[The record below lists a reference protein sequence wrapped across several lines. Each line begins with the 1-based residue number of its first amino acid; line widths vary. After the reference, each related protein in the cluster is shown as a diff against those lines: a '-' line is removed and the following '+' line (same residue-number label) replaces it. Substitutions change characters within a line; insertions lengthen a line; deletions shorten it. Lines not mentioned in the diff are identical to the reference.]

1 MLKTKSHP
9 FGLNIYY
16 YYKDFADFNN
26 KSNSLSDLIVK
37 NRFTSY
43 SQEGISS
50 FFSFRFPIGNLT
62 MFKDYYK
69 IPCGSK
75 LKNDKIINYW
85 YPKFDPIN
93 ISFEKAI
100 KKIENL
106 LFNSIKNLV
115 KNKNKIGFA
124 MSGGIDSSL
133 IVALSRKIF
142 PNRELYTY
150 SAGFYGEDE
159 FEYSRLVAKELK
171 TIHTEK
177 ILYNEDFIG
186 KNSLLEPLIKNKGEP
201 LHPNELALAN
211 IEKIAKKDGCDI
223 VLCGEGADDIFGGYG
238 QNFRM
243 YMNYKKDEPFFKFFL
258 NNYRYFSVKE
268 KEFLLKNEYNLD
280 DYKILMNVIKQ
291 GELSNDI
298 RNYVPYFTQKV
309 HTIGLI
315 TRGINAMNFNNLP
328 SGFPF
333 INMKLVDFTNHLPFE
348 YKVKWKD
355 ENSEHKSSGLN
366 FRDVSE
372 NLDIPKFILKKLA
385 ENYLP
390 NKVIYRPKYGF
401 PVPFD
406 LWFKDLNDWDLNEEI
421 FKVKDISNFNG
432 WKKFMIINLNTFIS
446 IFDSFRN

>member
-1 MLKTKSHP
+1 MLKIKSHP

-16 YYKDFADFNN
+16 YYKDFNN
-26 KSNSLSDLIVK
+26 ISNSLSALIVK
-37 NRFTSY
+37 NRFKSY
-43 SQEGISS
+43 SQEAISS
-50 FFSFRFPIGNLT
+50 FFSFRFPIGKLT

-75 LKNDKIINYW
+75 LKNDTIINYW
-85 YPKFDPIN
+85 YPKFDIIN
-93 ISFEKAI
+93 ISFEKAV

-106 LFNSIKNLV
+106 LFDSIKNLV

-124 MSGGIDSSL
+124 ISGGIDSSL
-133 IVALSRKIF
+133 VVALCRKIF
-142 PNRELYTY
+142 PERELYTY

-177 ILYNEDFIG
+177 ILYKEDFIG
-186 KNSLLEPLIKNKGEP
+186 KDSLLLPLIKNKGEP

-211 IEKIAKKDGCDI
+211 IEKIAKKEGCDI

-243 YMNYKKDEPFFKFFL
+243 YMKYKKDESFFKFFL
-258 NNYRYFSVKE
+258 DNYRYFSVKE
-268 KEFLLKNEYNLD
+268 KEELLNKKYIID
-280 DYKILMNVIKQ
+280 DYEILMNVLNQK
-291 GELSNDI
+291 ELPNDI
-298 RNYVPYFTQKV
+298 RNLVPYFTQKV

-328 SGFPF
+328 PGFPF
-333 INMKLVDFTNHLPFE
+333 IDMKLVDFTNNLPFD

-355 ENSEHKSSGLN
+355 ENSAKKALGLN
-366 FRDVSE
+366 FRDISE
-372 NLDIPKFILKKLA
+372 NLDVPKFILKNLA
-385 ENYLP
+385 EKYLP

-406 LWFKDLNDWDLNEEI
+406 LWFKDIKDWDLNEEI

-432 WKKFMIINLNTFIS
+432 WKKFMVINLNTFIS
-446 IFDSFRN
+446 IFNSFKN